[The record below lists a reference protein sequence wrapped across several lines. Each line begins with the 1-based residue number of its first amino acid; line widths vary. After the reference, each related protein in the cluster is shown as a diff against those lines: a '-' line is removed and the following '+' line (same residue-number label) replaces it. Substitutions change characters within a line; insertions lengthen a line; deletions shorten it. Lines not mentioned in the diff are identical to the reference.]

1 MEESEGGVD
10 LELAGSLLENMAGV
24 ASQRHHQL
32 VQHLKALKDGVIGII
47 CQETFG
53 QHKDQI
59 PLYFGTVDFRLL
71 EICTSL
77 VVSRFLGFPLVEEIG

>member
-1 MEESEGGVD
+1 MSKSKLFENLVEKSNFARVEESEGGVD

-47 CQETFG
+47 CQETF
-53 QHKDQI
+53 
-59 PLYFGTVDFRLL
+59 DFWA
-71 EICTSL
+71 T
-77 VVSRFLGFPLVEEIG
+77 